1 MQKLIVR
8 KSPGNV
14 QPPFYD
20 VERAD
25 QPGCVARVFPS
36 DTAEADAAVFAAAPD
51 MLAAIEQF
59 MPKGIAI
66 GNNSVP
72 DDLNIP
78 MDVTLGEL
86 RAFATAIARARGE
99 TA

>member
-14 QPPFYD
+14 IPPFYD
-20 VERAD
+20 VECAD
-25 QPGCVARVFPS
+25 RPGCVARVFAS

-51 MLAAIEQF
+51 MLAAIERL
-59 MPKGIAI
+59 MPKRIAI
-66 GNNSVP
+66 GNHSVP
-72 DDLNIP
+72 DDLNVP

-86 RAFATAIARARGE
+86 RAFEAAIARARGE

>member
-1 MQKLIVR
+1 MHKLIVR
-8 KSPGNV
+8 KAPGNV

-36 DTAEADAAVFAAAPD
+36 DSAEADAAMFAAAPD
-51 MLAAIEQF
+51 MLAAIERF

-66 GNNSVP
+66 GNGNIP
-72 DDLNIP
+72 DDINIP

-86 RAFATAIARARGE
+86 RAFEAAIAKAKGE
-99 TA
+99 QP